1 MIHHLSSLFF
11 KKKNINLIV
20 YLLIILLLVSI
31 IEIIGISSVPVFV
44 YIMLDVNVLK
54 SKISPEIF
62 NFFFDE
68 LDQKDIIIRSSLL
81 LFLIFLFKN
90 LILALMNFLQGI
102 IIRKLRYDLS
112 TQMFYYYL
120 SRDYEFYP
128 KTNPSIIIRT
138 LTQDIS
144 RAVSFISELVKFLKE
159 IILAFLVFF
168 VIFFVN
174 SKVAVSIFF
183 ILGLSGF
190 IFVYLIKR
198 YLVKKGKEVQTQHS
212 DQIKIIT
219 ESLDSIKD
227 IIIKNKLNFI
237 SENFSNK
244 IKKLEFNI
252 FITNFIYS
260 VPRLF
265 LEVVAITAVITITVF
280 YTRINLDIS
289 LMIPLLSFF
298 AVSAIRLIPTFN
310 ILSTSYASM
319 KYLYP
324 SLVTISDN
332 MSELKKNKAQEN
344 RYKKI
349 DYEKFNFEKLDIKN
363 LSFKYSNREK
373 IVLKKINFEFVKN
386 EKIGI
391 YGMSGSGKSTLLDIN
406 LGLLD
411 QKEGE
416 IFLNKN
422 FLLKDYKQNWQNIIG
437 YMPQVV
443 NLVDDTIYNN
453 IAFSTKNENI
463 DFKKINQCLDIVQL
477 GDFVNKLDDGINT
490 VIGNKG
496 LQLSGGERQRLGLAR
511 ALYNDPQIL
520 ILDEATSALDSE
532 NENRII
538 KDIFTKLDGLS
549 IISISHNLNSLKF
562 CDKVYELKNGSLL
575 KNNL

>member
-1 MIHHLSSLFF
+1 M
-11 KKKNINLIV
+11 
-20 YLLIILLLVSI
+20 
-31 IEIIGISSVPVFV
+31 
-44 YIMLDVNVLK
+44 
-54 SKISPEIF
+54 
-62 NFFFDE
+62 
-68 LDQKDIIIRSSLL
+68 
-81 LFLIFLFKN
+81 
-90 LILALMNFLQGI
+90 
-102 IIRKLRYDLS
+102 
-112 TQMFYYYL
+112 
-120 SRDYEFYP
+120 
-128 KTNPSIIIRT
+128 
-138 LTQDIS
+138 
-144 RAVSFISELVKFLKE
+144 
-159 IILAFLVFF
+159 
-168 VIFFVN
+168 
-174 SKVAVSIFF
+174 
-183 ILGLSGF
+183 SGF

-332 MSELKKNKAQEN
+332 MSELKKIKAQEN

-391 YGMSGSGKSTLLDIN
+391 YGMSGSGKSTLLDII

-416 IFLNKN
+416 IF
-422 FLLKDYKQNWQNIIG
+422 F
-437 YMPQVV
+437 
-443 NLVDDTIYNN
+443 
-453 IAFSTKNENI
+453 
-463 DFKKINQCLDIVQL
+463 
-477 GDFVNKLDDGINT
+477 
-490 VIGNKG
+490 
-496 LQLSGGERQRLGLAR
+496 
-511 ALYNDPQIL
+511 
-520 ILDEATSALDSE
+520 
-532 NENRII
+532 
-538 KDIFTKLDGLS
+538 
-549 IISISHNLNSLKF
+549 
-562 CDKVYELKNGSLL
+562 
-575 KNNL
+575 